1 MKPAN
6 FWKHALCIAA
16 IGCCGSSHAAALPQ
30 GWQIRP
36 PAAEDLERGLPSALQ
51 SQELAKDGRRLASV
65 EIVVDL
71 PYTQVM
77 PIVASALR
85 QLGPVDDEIVQ
96 QPLSRL
102 SDDWGEVLLSRRPD
116 LVKNLV
122 DQVVLPKLQQDV
134 REGALASSEIPNH
147 IARIERTIRFQS
159 GNALMGPLTEPFKH
173 WHGSVRRTHGALGR
187 STSILVADVKQLD
200 AVFGRPASAVYLTR
214 VDEFP
219 NPKANFIGRLR
230 ELAKFDIFSPTAP
243 DRLHRQSVPE
253 ELLSPVYGALSAM
266 PKANLQLGA
275 NPEQWR
281 APATQTPTP
290 LVSEPKLTLP
300 DSHAQILQA
309 AAVFAVRS
317 TDKFTVL
324 ADDSV
329 LLYRNY
335 PRALLYWSPAT
346 GGEPREV
353 WTSAGSY
360 SKSQLARDV
369 SGASAYLAL
378 EGLVIRFDAKSTT
391 VATHPMAYDTP
402 DRLGYDYIDYVH
414 DGDGVPL
421 TYRHNYRG
429 NRDTLEVWEP
439 AAQPAEEG
447 SEWSYTLR
455 YASSRQDMMKGPSRT
470 NSQIKPVH
478 WDGPTPNAWV
488 EDLYGLT
495 EINGKTGHV
504 LRVVKLPRRFGEVDL
519 RDDSGMAQWTPEPFG
534 SAKGGWIAVGF
545 VLMEGQRRKP
555 GLHVVDIASGK
566 IRYSLTLPGQDSLG
580 TAVGSPDGQLL
591 AMGTGGP
598 EDAVVLW
605 NLQSGRS
612 LTLKTDDAKCS
623 GIEQLQ
629 WSLSGKHLWGRCW
642 NGLIAWDVPGSW

>member
-1 MKPAN
+1 MKLTN
-6 FWKHALCIAA
+6 FWKHVVCIAA
-16 IGCCGSSHAAALPQ
+16 IGCGGSNHAAALPQ

-36 PAAEDLERGLPSALQ
+36 PAAEDLERALPSALQ
-51 SQELAKDGRRLASV
+51 SLELAKDGRRLASV
-65 EIVVDL
+65 EIVVYL

-77 PIVASALR
+77 PIVAAALR
-85 QLGPVDDEIVQ
+85 QLGPVDDEVAQ

-102 SDDWGEVLLSRRPD
+102 SDEWGEVLLSRRPD

-122 DQVVLPKLQQDV
+122 AQVVLPKLQQDV
-134 REGALASSEIPNH
+134 RDGALASSEIPDH
-147 IARIERTIRFQS
+147 VARIERTLRFQS
-159 GNALMGPLTEPFKH
+159 GNESMAPLTEQYKH
-173 WHGSVRRTHGALGR
+173 WHGSVRRTQGALGR
-187 STSILVADVKQLD
+187 STSVLVANVKQLD
-200 AVFGRPASAVYLTR
+200 AVFGQPASAVYLTR

-219 NPKANFIGRLR
+219 NPKANFTGRLR
-230 ELAKFDIFSPTAP
+230 ELVKLDIFSPTAP
-243 DRLHRQSVPE
+243 DRLHRQSVPQ
-253 ELLSPVYGALSAM
+253 ELFSPVYDALSAL

-275 NPEQWR
+275 KPEQWR
-281 APATQTPTP
+281 APATQPP

-300 DSHAQILQA
+300 DSQAQILQA
-309 AAVFAVRS
+309 AAVLAARS

-329 LLYRNY
+329 LLYRDY

-346 GGEPREV
+346 GGEPHEV

-391 VATHPMAYDTP
+391 VATHPVAYDTP

-429 NRDTLEVWEP
+429 NRDTLEMWEP
-439 AAQPAEEG
+439 VAQPAGDG
-447 SEWSYTLR
+447 SVWTYTLR
-455 YASSRQDMMKGPSRT
+455 YASPRQDIMKGPSRT

-478 WDGPTPNAWV
+478 WDGLMPTAWV

-495 EINGKTGHV
+495 EIDGKTGHV

-545 VLMEGQRRKP
+545 VLIEGQRRKP

-566 IRYSLTLPGQDSLG
+566 IRYSLTLPGQDSLD
-580 TAVGSPDGQLL
+580 TAVGSPDGRLL

-612 LTLKTDDAKCS
+612 LILKTGDAKCS
-623 GIEQLQ
+623 GIKQLQ
-629 WSLSGKHLWGRCW
+629 WSLSGKQLWGRCS
-642 NGLIAWDVPGSW
+642 NGLIAWNVPGSS

>member
-16 IGCCGSSHAAALPQ
+16 IGCSGSSHAAALPQ

-71 PYTQVM
+71 PYSQVM

-85 QLGPVDDEIVQ
+85 QLGPVNDEVVQ
-96 QPLSRL
+96 QPLSQI

-116 LVKNLV
+116 LVKDLIRQV
-122 DQVVLPKLQQDV
+122 DLPKLQQDV
-134 REGALASSEIPNH
+134 REGALAESEIPDH
-147 IARIERTIRFQS
+147 IARMERTVRFQS
-159 GNALMGPLTEPFKH
+159 GSERMAPLTAPYRY
-173 WHGSVRRTHGALGR
+173 WRGNIQRTHGALGS
-187 STSILVADVKQLD
+187 STSNVVAYVTQLD
-200 AVFGRPASAVYLTR
+200 AVFGRPTSAVYLTR

-219 NPKANFIGRLR
+219 NPNANFFGRLR

-243 DRLHRQSVPE
+243 DRLHRQSVPQ
-253 ELLSPVYGALSAM
+253 ELLGPVYDALSAL

-281 APATQTPTP
+281 APATPTP
-290 LVSEPKLTLP
+290 LVSEPRLTLA
-300 DSHAQILQA
+300 DSHAKILQA

-329 LLYRNY
+329 VLFRNY
-335 PRALLYWSPAT
+335 PRALLHWSPAT

-360 SKSQLARDV
+360 SKSQLTRDV
-369 SGASAYLAL
+369 SGTSAYLAL

-391 VATHPMAYDTP
+391 LATHPMAYDTH
-402 DRLGYDYIDYVH
+402 DRLGFKYIDYLH
-414 DGDGVPL
+414 DGGGVPL
-421 TYRHNYRG
+421 TFRHNARG
-429 NRDTLEVWEP
+429 TRDTLEVWQP
-439 AAQPAEEG
+439 AAQPADDG
-447 SEWSYTLR
+447 SVWTYTLR
-455 YASSRQDMMKGPSRT
+455 YASPRQDMMKGPSRT

-478 WDGPTPNAWV
+478 WDGFMPTAWV

-495 EINGKTGHV
+495 EIDGKTGHV

-545 VLMEGQRRKP
+545 VLMEGQKRNP
-555 GLHVVDIASGK
+555 GLHVVDLASGK
-566 IRYSLTLPGQDSLG
+566 VRYSLTLQGQDSLG
-580 TAVGSPDGQLL
+580 TAVGSPDGRLL

-598 EDAVVLW
+598 EGAVVLW
-605 NLQSGRS
+605 NLQNGRS
-612 LTLKTDDAKCS
+612 LRLKTDDAKCS
-623 GIEQLQ
+623 GLAQLQ
-629 WSLSGKHLWGRCW
+629 WSLSGKYLWGRCW
-642 NGLIAWDVPGSW
+642 NGLIAWNVPGSW

>member
-1 MKPAN
+1 MKPVN
-6 FWKHALCIAA
+6 VWKHALCIAA
-16 IGCCGSSHAAALPQ
+16 IGCCGSSHGAALPQ
-30 GWQIRP
+30 GWQIHP

-51 SQELAKDGRRLASV
+51 SQELAKDGRRVASV

-71 PYTQVM
+71 PYSQVM
-77 PIVASALR
+77 PIVAAALR
-85 QLGPVDDEIVQ
+85 RLGPVQDEIAQ

-116 LVKNLV
+116 LVKGLV
-122 DQVVLPKLQQDV
+122 DQAVLPSLQQDV
-134 REGALASSEIPNH
+134 RDGALASSEIPAH
-147 IARIERTIRFQS
+147 IARIERTLRFQS
-159 GNALMGPLTEPFKH
+159 GNERMAPLTEPYKQ
-173 WHGSVRRTHGALGR
+173 WHGSVRRTHGAFGR
-187 STSILVADVKQLD
+187 STSILVANVKQID
-200 AVFGRPASAVYLTR
+200 AIFGRPASAVYLTR

-219 NPKANFIGRLR
+219 NPEANFIGRLR

-243 DRLHRQSVPE
+243 NRLHRQNVPQ
-253 ELLSPVYGALSAM
+253 ELLSPVYDALSAL

-281 APATQTPTP
+281 APATPTP
-290 LVSEPKLTLP
+290 LVAEPKLTLP
-300 DSHAQILQA
+300 DSHAKKLQA
-309 AAVFAVRS
+309 AAMFAVRS

-329 LLYRNY
+329 LLFRNY
-335 PRALLYWSPAT
+335 PRALLHWSPAT

-360 SKSQLARDV
+360 SKSQLTRDII
-369 SGASAYLAL
+369 GNTAYLAL
-378 EGLVIRFDAKSTT
+378 EGLVIRFDAKSTMLAAHT
-391 VATHPMAYDTP
+391 VAYDTH
-402 DRLGYDYIDYVH
+402 DRLGFKYMDYLH
-414 DGDGVPL
+414 DGSGVPL
-421 TYRHNYRG
+421 TYRHNSRG
-429 NRDTLEVWEP
+429 TRDTLEVWEP
-439 AAQPAEEG
+439 AAQPAGDG
-447 SEWSYTLR
+447 SVWTYTLR
-455 YASSRQDMMKGPSRT
+455 YATPRQDMMKGPSRT

-478 WDGPTPNAWV
+478 WDGLMPTAWV

-495 EINGKTGHV
+495 EIDGKTGHV

-555 GLHVVDIASGK
+555 GLHVVDIVSGK
-566 IRYSLTLPGQDSLG
+566 IRYSLTLPGQDSLS
-580 TAVGSPDGQLL
+580 TAVGSPDGRLL

-623 GIEQLQ
+623 GLAQLQ
-629 WSLSGKHLWGRCW
+629 WSLSGKHLWGRCS

>member
-1 MKPAN
+1 MKLTI
-6 FWKHALCIAA
+6 FWKHVVWIAA
-16 IGCCGSSHAAALPQ
+16 IGCCGSNHAAALPQ

-51 SQELAKDGRRLASV
+51 SLELAKDGRRLASI
-65 EIVVDL
+65 EIVVYL

-77 PIVASALR
+77 PIVAAALR
-85 QLGPVDDEIVQ
+85 QLGPVDDEVAQ

-102 SDDWGEVLLSRRPD
+102 SDEWGEVLLSRRPD

-122 DQVVLPKLQQDV
+122 AQVVLPKLQQDV
-134 REGALASSEIPNH
+134 RDGALASSEIPDH
-147 IARIERTIRFQS
+147 VARIERTLRFQS
-159 GNALMGPLTEPFKH
+159 GNESMAPLTEQYKH
-173 WHGSVRRTHGALGR
+173 WHGSVRRTQGALGR
-187 STSILVADVKQLD
+187 STSVLVANVKQLD
-200 AVFGRPASAVYLTR
+200 AVFGQPASAVYLTR

-219 NPKANFIGRLR
+219 NPKANFTGRLR
-230 ELAKFDIFSPTAP
+230 ELVKLDIFSPTAP
-243 DRLHRQSVPE
+243 DRLHRQSVPQ
-253 ELLSPVYGALSAM
+253 ELFSPVYDALSAL

-275 NPEQWR
+275 KPEQWR
-281 APATQTPTP
+281 APATQPP

-300 DSHAQILQA
+300 DSQAQILQA
-309 AAVFAVRS
+309 AAVLASRS

-324 ADDSV
+324 ADGSV
-329 LLYRNY
+329 LLYRDY
-335 PRALLYWSPAT
+335 PRGLLYWSPAT
-346 GGEPREV
+346 GGEPHEV

-391 VATHPMAYDTP
+391 VATHPVAYDTP

-439 AAQPAEEG
+439 AAQPAGDG
-447 SEWSYTLR
+447 SVWTYTLR
-455 YASSRQDMMKGPSRT
+455 YASPRQDIMKGPSRT

-478 WDGPTPNAWV
+478 WDGLMPTAWV

-495 EINGKTGHV
+495 EIDGKTGHV

-566 IRYSLTLPGQDSLG
+566 IRYSLTLPGLDSLD
-580 TAVGSPDGQLL
+580 TAVGSPDGRLL

-598 EDAVVLW
+598 EDTVVLW

-612 LTLKTDDAKCS
+612 LILKTGDAKCS
-623 GIEQLQ
+623 GIKQLQ
-629 WSLSGKHLWGRCW
+629 WSLSGKQLWGRCS
-642 NGLIAWDVPGSW
+642 NGLIAWNVPGTW